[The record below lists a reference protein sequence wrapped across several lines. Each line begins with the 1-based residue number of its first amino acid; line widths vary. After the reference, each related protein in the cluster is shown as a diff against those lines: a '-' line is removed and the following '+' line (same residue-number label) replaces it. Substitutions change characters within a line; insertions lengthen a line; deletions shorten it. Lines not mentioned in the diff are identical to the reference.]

1 MKKVFSTIA
10 NIWRVK
16 DVRVK
21 LLFTLLILVIYRLG
35 AQIPVPFIDPNVVT
49 AMKAQMANSAGLLQF
64 MNIFSGEA
72 FSRATLFA
80 LSISPYIT
88 SSIVMQLLC
97 VAIPALERMSKD
109 EDGKKKI
116 TQITRYVTVALALI
130 TAIGYYIYLNSNSW
144 IIPIGGDSATGFQ
157 KGFTAVV
164 VVACY
169 CAGAS
174 LIMWLGEK
182 INENGIG
189 NGISMILFAN
199 IVSSFPTTIVLIF
212 ELIFN
217 FDKVMPGVQ
226 TTPTPGL
233 NQNLWWIGT
242 IIGVLGLIMCVALI
256 GFMVWMTN
264 SERRLPVQY
273 AKRVVGRKMYGGQN
287 TTLPL
292 KLNMTGVMPII
303 FASSIISIPA
313 TIAMFAG
320 KQNET
325 IGFWGWAAGFNQ
337 YNWLYIVLF
346 GLLLV
351 AFAYFYVAI
360 SFNPVE
366 VANNLKKNG
375 GSIPGIRTGKPTS
388 DYIAR
393 ILSRVTFI
401 GAICLMLI
409 ALLPMVLGCIGG
421 NVGTDGTNYNWAY
434 SLTFFAFS
442 GNSLLIVV
450 GVVLET
456 AREIEAQMT
465 MRNFKGFLE

>member
-1 MKKVFSTIA
+1 MKKFLATVG

-16 DVRVK
+16 DVRSK
-21 LLFTLLILVIYRLG
+21 ILFTLLILVLYRLG
-35 AQIPVPFIDPNVVT
+35 AQIPVPFVNPD
-49 AMKAQMANSAGLLQF
+49 ALADLQASANTGLLQY

-72 FSRATLFA
+72 FSQATLFA

-97 VAIPALERMSKD
+97 VALPPLERMAKD

-116 TQITRYVTVALALI
+116 TQITRYVTVGLALI
-130 TAIGYYIYLNSNSW
+130 TAIGYYLYLSNQGMVSY
-144 IIPIGGDSATGFQ
+144 IGTSSGLKF
-157 KGFTAVV
+157 FTAVV
-164 VVACY
+164 MVACY
-169 CAGAS
+169 CAGAA

-182 INENGIG
+182 INESGIG

-199 IVSSFPTTIVLIF
+199 IVVSFPAQAAYIF
-212 ELIFN
+212 KLIFN
-217 FDKVMPGVQ
+217 FDRELPGVGA
-226 TTPTPGL
+226 TA
-233 NQNLWWIGT
+233 NQSFWWIGT
-242 IIGVLGLIMCVALI
+242 IIGVLGFAMILAMIA
-256 GFMVWMTN
+256 FMVFMTN

-287 TTLPL
+287 TNLPL

-303 FASSIISIPA
+303 FASSIVSIPA

-320 KQNET
+320 KSNST
-325 IGFWGWAAGFNQ
+325 KGFWGWANDFNQ
-337 YNWLYIVLF
+337 YHWAYILVF
-346 GLLLV
+346 GILMI
-351 AFAYFYVAI
+351 AFAYFYIAI

-375 GSIPGIRTGKPTS
+375 GSIPGIRAGKPTS
-388 DYIAR
+388 DYIAKV
-393 ILSRVTFI
+393 LSRTTFI
-401 GAICLMLI
+401 GAICLLII
-409 ALLPMVLGCIGG
+409 ALVPMILGAIG
-421 NVGTDGTNYNWAY
+421 NAVGTDNWAY
-434 SLTFFAFS
+434 ALTYFSFS

-456 AREIEAQMT
+456 VREIEAQMT